1 MLLCPSAPGLINVN
15 ERLTPRTPLLIK
27 DRPLASLTKT
37 SCVHTYIHI
46 SDVVA
51 ALELDGMIS
60 SRALAVPECSGLCG
74 ADVERETEEKKRERE
89 RREEERERER
99 EIIRNDTP

>member
-1 MLLCPSAPGLINVN
+1 VN
-15 ERLTPRTPLLIK
+15 IH
-27 DRPLASLTKT
+27 A
-37 SCVHTYIHI
+37 YIHI

-51 ALELDGMIS
+51 ALELEGMIS

-74 ADVERETEEKKRERE
+74 ADVERE
-89 RREEERERER
+89 RREIEERER